1 MKDRS
6 RDIRA
11 LSALASMPFLDRLET
26 AAVSGIS
33 DRTIHDAV
41 TSLHRRGL
49 AGSVRH
55 ATELIAPTT
64 RFYVTEAG
72 LGLLAEAEG
81 VTVDDIVRV
90 RPVSAH
96 MRRILLD
103 RLDAVGVVYRI
114 ASSMAA
120 ISTPLRFRW
129 YRAMPMDAAMSL
141 PDGRT
146 VAIVRQG
153 PTSERTAFSERVWR
167 LLDGSIPS
175 ALLVVVPD
183 SVRLRRAARLLAR
196 VPVPTFLALEREAAH
211 SNEDDAAWRMPSVS
225 APIDLRYAM
234 SLVRRRGGLPAE
246 SRPSRALVPDD
257 LDAARDST
265 DRPGFRLGRAL
276 LPTLLRPSEKRAL
289 DALYDWP
296 WIACEDLAAILG
308 VTRQRLSQVVRRL
321 DGFGLMSTVDKGR
334 PRRLALSDAGLALL
348 ARRDRAAVGAARKRW
363 SVEPMNS
370 EVPLTW
376 RNVSGAGSRTLLRN
390 IEHTEAVH
398 RFIAGLASQARSR
411 GVNVVQLDPPHR
423 ASRYFRKGGKLFSIQ
438 PDAFGILRTDR
449 TIWPFFLEWERR
461 AVRPGTM
468 AARLAPYLRYYS
480 TRHPVDDHG
489 TQPVLLIVFD
499 DELAAARFL
508 GVARGETARTRVDLP
523 LWVSNRR
530 LLDKT
535 GPLGNAWKAPD
546 LPEPAYAFTSAD

>member
-6 RDIRA
+6 RDVRA
-11 LSALASMPFLDRLET
+11 LSALASIPFLDRLEL

-72 LGLLAEAEG
+72 LHLLAAEEG
-81 VTVDDIVRV
+81 TTVDEIVRV

-103 RLDAVGVVYRI
+103 RLDAVGVVYRV

-120 ISTPLRFRW
+120 LSAPLRFRW
-129 YRAMPMDAAMSL
+129 YRAMPMDAAMTL

-146 VAIVRQG
+146 VGIVRQG
-153 PTSERTAFSERVWR
+153 LTSERTAFSERIWR
-167 LLDGSIPS
+167 LLDGSLPS
-175 ALLVVVPD
+175 SLLVVAPD
-183 SVRLRRAARLLAR
+183 AVRLRHASRLLAR
-196 VPVPTFLALEREAAH
+196 VPVPTFLALEREAAL
-211 SNEDDAAWRMPSVS
+211 SSEDDAVWRMPSVS
-225 APIDLRYAM
+225 SPIDLRYAM
-234 SLVRRRGGLPAE
+234 SLVRRRGGLPVE
-246 SRPSRALVPDD
+246 PRPSRVLVPDD
-257 LDAARDST
+257 LEAACDST
-265 DRPGFRLGRAL
+265 DRPGFRLGQVL
-276 LPTLLRPSEKRAL
+276 LPTLLRPSEKRTL
-289 DALYDWP
+289 DTLHDWP

-321 DGFGLMSTVDKGR
+321 DGFGLLSRVDGIR
-334 PRRLALSDAGLALL
+334 PRRLALSDVGLALL

-363 SVEPMNS
+363 SVEPTNS
-370 EVPLTW
+370 EVPLSW
-376 RNVSGAGSRTLLRN
+376 RNVSGAGSRSLLRN

-398 RFIAGLASQARSR
+398 RFIAGLAGQARSR
-411 GVNVVQLDPPHR
+411 GVDVVQLDPPHR
-423 ASRYFRKGGKLFSIQ
+423 ASRYFRKDGRLFSIQ

-449 TIWPFFLEWERR
+449 TIRPFFLEWERR
-461 AVRPGTM
+461 AVRPVTM

-489 TQPVLLIVFD
+489 AQPVLLIVFD
-499 DELAAARFL
+499 DELVAARFL
-508 GVARGETARTRVDLP
+508 GVARNEITRARVELP
-523 LWVSNRR
+523 LWVSSRVA
-530 LLDKT
+530 LDAV
-535 GPLGNAWKAPD
+535 GPLGCAWRNPSAERPGR
-546 LPEPAYAFTSAD
+546 AFGSE

>member
-1 MKDRS
+1 M
-6 RDIRA
+6 
-11 LSALASMPFLDRLET
+11 
-26 AAVSGIS
+26 SGVS

-41 TSLHRRGL
+41 TILHRRGL

-64 RFYVTEAG
+64 RFYVTAAG
-72 LGLLAEAEG
+72 LRLLAEAEG
-81 VTVDDIVRV
+81 MTVDDLVRL

-103 RLDAVGVVYRI
+103 RLDAVGVVYRV

-120 ISTPLRFRW
+120 LSAPLRFRW
-129 YRAMPMDAAMSL
+129 YRAMPMDAAMAL

-146 VAIVRQG
+146 IGVVRQG

-167 LLDGSIPS
+167 LLDGSLPS
-175 ALLVVVPD
+175 SFLVIAPD
-183 SVRLRRAARLLAR
+183 SVRLRRASRLLAR
-196 VPVPTFLALEREAAH
+196 VPVPTFLALEREVAH
-211 SNEDDAAWRMPSVS
+211 SSEDDAVWRMPSVS
-225 APIDLRYAM
+225 SPIGLRYAM
-234 SLVRRRGGLPAE
+234 SLVRRRGGLPVE
-246 SRPSRALVPDD
+246 PRPSRALVPDD

-265 DRPGFRLGRAL
+265 DRPGFRLGQAL

-289 DALYDWP
+289 DSLYDWP

-348 ARRDRAAVGAARKRW
+348 ARRDRVAVGAARKRW
-363 SVEPMNS
+363 SVEPFNS
-370 EVPLTW
+370 EVPLSW

-390 IEHTEAVH
+390 IEHTQAVH
-398 RFIAGLASQARSR
+398 RFLAGLARQARSE
-411 GVNVVQLDPPHR
+411 GVDVVQLDPPHR
-423 ASRYFRKGGKLFSIQ
+423 ASRYFRVDGKLFSIQ
-438 PDAFGILRTDR
+438 PDAFGILLQGAT
-449 TIWPFFLEWERR
+449 TMPFFLEWERR

-489 TQPVLLIVFD
+489 AKPVLLIVFD
-499 DELAAARFL
+499 DELVAARFL
-508 GVARGETARTRVDLP
+508 GVTRGETARTRVKLP
-523 LWVSNRR
+523 LWVSHREM
-530 LLDKT
+530 LEKA
-535 GPLGNAWKAPD
+535 GPLGRAWRSPD
-546 LPEPAYAFTSAD
+546 VLEPTHAIQRAGSN

>member
-103 RLDAVGVVYRI
+103 RLDAVGVVYRV

-129 YRAMPMDAAMSL
+129 YRAMPLDAAIAL

-146 VAIVRQG
+146 IAIVRQG
-153 PTSERTAFSERVWR
+153 PTSERTAFSERLWR
-167 LLDGSIPS
+167 LLDESLPS

-183 SVRLRRAARLLAR
+183 AVRLRRASRLLVRAR
-196 VPVPTFLALEREAAH
+196 MPVFLALER
-211 SNEDDAAWRMPSVS
+211 DAALSGEDEAVWRMPSVS

-234 SLVRRRGGLPAE
+234 SLVRRRGGLPVE
-246 SRPSRALVPDD
+246 PRPSRALVPDD
-257 LDAARDST
+257 LDAARYST
-265 DRPGFRLGRAL
+265 DRPGFRLGQAL

-289 DALYDWP
+289 DTLYDWP

-308 VTRQRLSQVVRRL
+308 VTRQAALPGRAAAGRLRADVNRRQGPSPVDWPSATRDWPCWPAGTVRR
-321 DGFGLMSTVDKGR
+321 S
-334 PRRLALSDAGLALL
+334 ALRGSG
-348 ARRDRAAVGAARKRW
+348 GA
-363 SVEPMNS
+363 S
-370 EVPLTW
+370 
-376 RNVSGAGSRTLLRN
+376 SR
-390 IEHTEAVH
+390 
-398 RFIAGLASQARSR
+398 
-411 GVNVVQLDPPHR
+411 
-423 ASRYFRKGGKLFSIQ
+423 
-438 PDAFGILRTDR
+438 
-449 TIWPFFLEWERR
+449 
-461 AVRPGTM
+461 
-468 AARLAPYLRYYS
+468 
-480 TRHPVDDHG
+480 
-489 TQPVLLIVFD
+489 
-499 DELAAARFL
+499 
-508 GVARGETARTRVDLP
+508 
-523 LWVSNRR
+523 
-530 LLDKT
+530 
-535 GPLGNAWKAPD
+535 
-546 LPEPAYAFTSAD
+546 